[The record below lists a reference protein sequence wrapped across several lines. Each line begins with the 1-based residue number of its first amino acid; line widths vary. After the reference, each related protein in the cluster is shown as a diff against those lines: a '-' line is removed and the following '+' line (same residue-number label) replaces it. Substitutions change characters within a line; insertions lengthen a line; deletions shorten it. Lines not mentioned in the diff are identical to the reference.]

1 MTIREETVK
10 EKALPKGWQEVKLSE
25 VCKIITSPVD
35 KRSVEGEL
43 PVKLCNYKDVYYNNV
58 IDSSI
63 VYMTAT
69 AKPQEIEKFSLAVDD
84 VIITKDSETPN
95 DIGVPAYVKETMQNL
110 LCGYHLTILRPQ
122 KEISGK
128 YISYFLNSQ
137 RINYDFYR
145 FANGITRFGL
155 TNESYQKIKILVP
168 PLSEQKAIASLLE
181 KWDTAIEKTEA
192 LIAAKQ
198 KQFEWLVRILI
209 EQKQYTN
216 KWKKSTL
223 GDLFD
228 IYTHSSKR
236 KFISRDGKLFI
247 VDMGSISRNGDLIA
261 NKRTNNNMD
270 VLQIHDLVMPKDDIG
285 GGNIIGK
292 VVIIEEKNKYICS
305 DHVYRLKPKGENN
318 AHFLR
323 FLINSYTINRQ
334 LRKKATGTSQLGLS
348 KRDVENQRVWIP
360 SVIEQNI
367 VVQTLNTVKQEVVC
381 LKKLVKAYRIQKL
394 GLMQKLLT
402 NKWRLKI

>member
-10 EKALPKGWQEVKLSE
+10 EKALPKGWREVKLSE

-84 VIITKDSETPN
+84 VIITKDSETPD

-122 KEISGK
+122 KEISGR

-155 TNESYQKIKILVP
+155 TNESYRKIKILVP
-168 PLSEQKAIASLLE
+168 PLPEQKAIASLLE

-192 LIAAKQ
+192 LIAAKH
-198 KQFEWLVRILI
+198 KQFEWLKKFLLKN
-209 EQKQYTN
+209 QKGEIKKLKNLMREVCVLHNQKNAIVAAVGKKGIRNRNEIYYKELSKDYT
-216 KWKKSTL
+216 
-223 GDLFD
+223 
-228 IYTHSSKR
+228 
-236 KFISRDGKLFI
+236 
-247 VDMGSISRNGDLIA
+247 
-261 NKRTNNNMD
+261 
-270 VLQIHDLVMPKDDIG
+270 
-285 GGNIIGK
+285 
-292 VVIIEEKNKYICS
+292 KNKLVKTNEIAFGLAN
-305 DHVYRLKPKGENN
+305 DRIVYGVNLSKNIYSVSPAYKVFSIYGCNSLFLNYFLDVNNRKLSLK
-318 AHFLR
+318 
-323 FLINSYTINRQ
+323 FLITSARQ
-334 LRKKATGTSQLGLS
+334 GKSVDFIGLLN
-348 KRDVENQRVWIP
+348 ENHKFPPLEKQKEIA
-360 SVIEQNI
+360 E
-367 VVQTLNTVKQEVVC
+367 TLNTA
-381 LKKLVKAYRIQKL
+381 KKEINLLRTLTNEYHEQKR

-402 NKWRLKI
+402 GKWGIRI